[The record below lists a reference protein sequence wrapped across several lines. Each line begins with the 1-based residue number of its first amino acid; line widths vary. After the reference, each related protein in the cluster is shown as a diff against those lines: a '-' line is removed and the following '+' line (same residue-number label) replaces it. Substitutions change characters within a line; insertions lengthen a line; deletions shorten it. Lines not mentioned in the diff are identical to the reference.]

1 MHTPHTKVPRVA
13 GSIFGFSFC
22 SALALVF
29 ITLKL
34 CGVISWS
41 WWWVLAP
48 LYGPSAIL
56 LAAVLLYVLVAIILV
71 GLVRFVSKLSVK

>member
-1 MHTPHTKVPRVA
+1 MHTPPTKVPRVA

-22 SALALVF
+22 IAIALVF

-41 WWWVLAP
+41 WWWWVLAP

-56 LAAVLLYVLVAIILV
+56 LAV
-71 GLVRFVSKLSVK
+71 VRARGEYSGWARQIR